1 MSTWT
6 WVGGQGN
13 VHACPHGVGGWSK
26 MVKILS
32 TWFVNDPNVKC
43 AQNTILGSNNKPI
56 LTSQI
61 SFEWIFHYFTL
72 HIILAKRIWERLSQF
87 SHTRTLA
94 AWAVFPILNRGPEIK
109 PCLLIFWFY
118 NVLNAPE
125 FMKCSQ
131 MVVNLHLIDG
141 VYFRNCHLRSIL

>member
-1 MSTWT
+1 MSMLVHVR
-6 WVGGQGN
+6 WVGGQK
-13 VHACPHGVGGWSK
+13 WSK
-26 MVKILS
+26 SCPRGFWM
-32 TWFVNDPNVKC
+32 TPNVKC

-61 SFEWIFHYFTL
+61 SFEWIFHYSTL
-72 HIILAKRIWERLSQF
+72 HIILTKRIWERLSRF
-87 SHTRTLA
+87 SHTRTFA
-94 AWAVFPILNRGPEIK
+94 AWAVFPILNRGSEIK